1 MKHLVKFL
9 IFVFVSSVSM
19 LVFVIHAVV
28 AYRLDEGK
36 SEIVQETRSEDVDLL
51 CFATEETEDMLP
63 LQDPD

>member
-1 MKHLVKFL
+1 
-9 IFVFVSSVSM
+9 M